1 MLFDIQR
8 YDADRNHSPCLV
20 NGHKAHWA
28 LLTGAL
34 FHRDVDSD
42 ELKSSCFVEPL
53 TEQFYR
59 IKIGKPSRELVNK
72 VCKKDIHFLAK
83 HGKSKRIAVWS
94 YDSLEKSNSNL
105 VEVDPKRRNPM
116 EYVLPPDNKL
126 SDLCGKIVVL
136 EK

>member
-1 MLFDIQR
+1 MLLGIRR

-34 FHRDVDSD
+34 FHQNADFDRQ
-42 ELKSSCFVEPL
+42 KSSCFIEPL
-53 TEQFYR
+53 QEKLYR
-59 IKIGKPSRELVNK
+59 INIGEPSCELVDK

-83 HGKSKRIAVWS
+83 HGKSKRIAIWS

-105 VEVDPKRRNPM
+105 IEVDPNRRNPM

-126 SDLCGKIVVL
+126 NDLCGKIIVL